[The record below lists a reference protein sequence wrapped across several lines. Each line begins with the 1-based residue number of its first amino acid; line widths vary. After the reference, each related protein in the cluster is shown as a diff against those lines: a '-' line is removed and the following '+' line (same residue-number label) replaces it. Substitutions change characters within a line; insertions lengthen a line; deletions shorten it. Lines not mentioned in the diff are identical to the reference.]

1 MELVFNEY
9 QSSLEDLKLNDYP
22 QEVQEQFYDF
32 VNNVP
37 YIKYMVGKRPKAR
50 ELPRDNKGRIIV
62 DVTKPHIL
70 ENMDYFRPSAIYY
83 KKHGVYTHLR
93 PNPNPNSE
101 YGKWI
106 REEIRRC
113 YEGYIRESDGEWVTG
128 NMYFFMNYC
137 PIPMTKIT
145 GKSKKGERVID
156 FPEFWEG
163 IYYRFH
169 YIEQAQNGGLFN
181 ETGGNN
187 GCEISSRGKSKSLTM
202 AAIMAKYFVL

>member
-1 MELVFNEY
+1 MLPEVNKCNTP
-9 QSSLEDLKLNDYP
+9 LEDLNIESYP
-22 QEVQEQFYDF
+22 KEVQEAFWDFFY
-32 VNNVP
+32 NVP
-37 YIKYMVGKRPKAR
+37 YIQSLISPKRLRAKD
-50 ELPRDNKGRIIV
+50 LPRDEEGKIIV
-62 DVTKPHIL
+62 DITKPHIL
-70 ENMDYFRPSAIYY
+70 EDMDYFRQTAIHFQKYGCFT
-83 KKHGVYTHLR
+83 KLR

-113 YEGYIRESDGEWVTG
+113 YEGYVRESDGEWVTG

-169 YIEQAQNGGLFN
+169 YIE
-181 ETGGNN
+181 
-187 GCEISSRGKSKSLTM
+187 
-202 AAIMAKYFVL
+202 

>member
-1 MELVFNEY
+1 MGNKKEIISYLVFGVLTTAISVISFWLFGIVFGEQNY
-9 QSSLEDLKLNDYP
+9 LINNGVSKDRIIHINLED
-22 QEVQEQFYDF
+22 
-32 VNNVP
+32 
-37 YIKYMVGKRPKAR
+37 
-50 ELPRDNKGRIIV
+50 
-62 DVTKPHIL
+62 
-70 ENMDYFRPSAIYY
+70 MDYFRPSALRY
-83 KKHGVYTHLR
+83 KQTGSYTNLR

-113 YEGYIRESDGEWVTG
+113 YEGYVRESDGEWVTG

-169 YIEQAQNGGLFN
+169 YIE
-181 ETGGNN
+181 
-187 GCEISSRGKSKSLTM
+187 
-202 AAIMAKYFVL
+202 